1 MPSVAKL
8 CPPGSTTAAGPSK
21 SLVDHDHHLASLTLP
36 VQQQS
41 SSGTEEGAINEAT
54 TTGKPGT
61 MSANVQK
68 STTGKSTSSSGVN
81 RDGNYMTIKDIPVD
95 LQHLDVDAK
104 R

>member
-1 MPSVAKL
+1 
-8 CPPGSTTAAGPSK
+8 
-21 SLVDHDHHLASLTLP
+21 
-36 VQQQS
+36 
-41 SSGTEEGAINEAT
+41 
-54 TTGKPGT
+54 